1 MTVDYAKQLEAIDTD
16 MSPTERQ
23 LAIINGIQNNLGI
36 LIDMVYKIEARVAE
50 LEAQKFVDGLEVS
63 DE

>member
-16 MSPTERQ
+16 MSPAERQ

-50 LEAQKFVDGLEVS
+50 LEAQKEVS
-63 DE
+63 HE

>member
-1 MTVDYAKQLEAIDTD
+1 MTVDYAKQLELIDTD
-16 MSPTERQ
+16 MSPAERQ

-36 LIDMVYKIEARVAE
+36 LIDMVYKIEARVAAI
-50 LEAQKFVDGLEVS
+50 EAQQFVDGLEVS

>member
-1 MTVDYAKQLEAIDTD
+1 MTVDYARQLEAIDTD
-16 MSPTERQ
+16 MSPAERQ

-50 LEAQKFVDGLEVS
+50 LEVS
-63 DE
+63 HE

>member
-16 MSPTERQ
+16 MTDAERQ

-63 DE
+63 HE

>member
-16 MSPTERQ
+16 MSPAERQ